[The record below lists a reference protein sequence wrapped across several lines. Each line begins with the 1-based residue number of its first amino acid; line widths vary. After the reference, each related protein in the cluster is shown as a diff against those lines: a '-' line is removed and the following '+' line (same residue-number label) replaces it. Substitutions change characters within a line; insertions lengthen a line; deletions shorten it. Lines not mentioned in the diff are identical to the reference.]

1 VRVVIRSLSSLVLAA
16 TALGAQQRANPRDAL
31 VVSTSWLA
39 QHLKDP
45 DVVVLFLGDDNEYNR
60 SHIPGSYNVQIEDF
74 AYDTAGLNLQVLPPE
89 KLRDHLGS
97 FGITNNSRIVVAAGK
112 DFLEYA
118 TRMILTLD
126 RTGFGDRTSFLDGGT
141 AAWIKEGRE
150 LTPTVPQKR
159 QSSLTSLRL
168 EPVIVDAAYVKAHV
182 GDAGISVVDG
192 RAPVFYDGTQAGG
205 GREHPHRSGHIA
217 GAKSVPYNSLYTEDG
232 YLRPTAELQSL
243 FAKAG
248 VAPTDTVIGY
258 CHIGLQATA
267 MLFAARVLGHPVRLY
282 DGSFED
288 WSAHPAAAFPVEVAK
303 R

>member
-1 VRVVIRSLSSLVLAA
+1 VLAA
-16 TALGAQQRANPRDAL
+16 TALGAQKPANPRDAL
-31 VVSTSWLA
+31 VVTTSWLS

-45 DVVVLFLGDDNEYNR
+45 NLVVLFLGDDNEYNR

-74 AYDTAGLNLQVLPPE
+74 AYDTAGLSLQVLPPE
-89 KLRDHLGS
+89 TLRQRLGS
-97 FGITNNSRIVVAAGK
+97 FGITSRSRIVVAAGK

-126 RTGFGDRTSFLDGGT
+126 HAGFGDRTSFLDGGT

-150 LTPTVPQKR
+150 LAAAVPPKR
-159 QSSLTSLRL
+159 QSALDALQL
-168 EPVIVDAAYVKAHV
+168 KPIIVDAAYVKAHV
-182 GDAGISVVDG
+182 GKSGNSVVDG
-192 RAPVFYDGTQAGG
+192 RSPVFYDGTQAGG
-205 GREHPHRSGHIA
+205 SRTNPHRSGHVA
-217 GAKSVPYNSLYTEDG
+217 GAKNVPYVASYSIDSFVLPTPE
-232 YLRPTAELQSL
+232 LRSL

-248 VAPTDTVIGY
+248 VAAGDTVIGY

-288 WSAHPAAAFPVEVAK
+288 WSAHPPAAYPVEAA
-303 R
+303 RR

>member
-1 VRVVIRSLSSLVLAA
+1 VRVVIRSFTSLALAA
-16 TALGAQQRANPRDAL
+16 TALGAQKPGAPRDAL

-39 QHLKDP
+39 QHLEDP
-45 DVVVLFLGDDNEYNR
+45 ILVVLFLGDDNEYNR

-89 KLRDHLGS
+89 KLREHLGS
-97 FGITNNSRIVVAAGK
+97 FGIGNNSRIVVAAGK
-112 DFLEYA
+112 GFLEYS

-126 RTGFGDRTSFLDGGT
+126 RAGFGDRTSFLDGGT
-141 AAWIKEGRE
+141 AAWLKEGRDV
-150 LTPTVPQKR
+150 TATVPPKR
-159 QSSLTSLRL
+159 QSALASLQLK
-168 EPVIVDAAYVKAHV
+168 PVIVDADYVKAHV
-182 GDAGISVVDG
+182 GSARISVVDG
-192 RAPVFYDGTQAGG
+192 RSPVFYDGTQAGG
-205 GREHPHRSGHIA
+205 GKDHPHRSGHIA
-217 GAKSVPYNSLYTEDG
+217 GAKSVPYNSLYTQDG
-232 YLRPTAELQSL
+232 YVRPTAELQSL

-248 VAPTDTVIGY
+248 VAPSDTVVGY

-288 WSAHPAAAFPVEVAK
+288 WSAHPADAFPVEPAK